1 MFFCVRSLMPG
12 REWNEKPIAIGFWA
26 MNIGLL
32 MMALLSLLPL
42 GLAQAWASI
51 STGLWYARSSEFLYT
66 PALTVLRWLRTPGEI
81 VFALGALSIGV
92 FMVGLLTGWSLKGGR
107 HDVTTGTPLSRD
119 QREEVA
125 ARADGE

>member
-1 MFFCVRSLMPG
+1 M
-12 REWNEKPIAIGFWA
+12 
-26 MNIGLL
+26 
-32 MMALLSLLPL
+32 
-42 GLAQAWASI
+42 

-119 QREEVA
+119 QRDEVA
-125 ARADGE
+125 ARVDGE